1 MRSVRAGLIAVAVG
15 AAALAPV
22 AARANVITTFDVS
35 GTATPSPPLTGT
47 TFSGTLTVD
56 VTSGTVTAIDVTFP
70 GLAAFDMLLSS
81 GPLAGTLWYVE
92 VDNSDALMVIF
103 FNTATD
109 PGSLV
114 GFTGGTIEAAFVV
127 SGDQLYYGNGNGS
140 ITPSAVPEP
149 SSLALMLAGIGAL
162 AFAVSPRRLGY
173 GHRPVHSV

>member
-1 MRSVRAGLIAVAVG
+1 MRRVRAGLIAVAVG

-35 GTATPSPPLTGT
+35 GTATPTPPLTGT

-70 GLAAFDMLLSS
+70 GFSAFDMLSFSDRNDGSDWGVVADNSS
-81 GPLAGTLWYVE
+81 GESLALDFT
-92 VDNSDALMVIF
+92 
-103 FNTATD
+103 TTKT

-114 GFTGGTIEAAFVV
+114 GFTGGTIFSGVV
-127 SGDQLYYGNGNGS
+127 FDAGGHNYYEDAGI

-162 AFAVSPRRLGY
+162 AFAVSPRRLG
-173 GHRPVHSV
+173 